1 MSMELKD
8 FGMNGQELANVTKQ
22 LIKSVLMNLD
32 WNAVEKTFFGLM
44 GDVSD
49 EHRAALQRMFKETV
63 EGYEDFDGQLDDYLR
78 DMDVEGLFTSLL
90 EADDSEE
97 HLKPEPVC

>member
-8 FGMNGQELANVTKQ
+8 FGMNGQELTNVTKQ

-32 WNAVEKTFFGLM
+32 WNAVEKTFFELI

-49 EHRAALQRMFKETV
+49 EHREALQRMFNETV
-63 EGYEDFDGQLDDYLR
+63 NGFEDFNGQLDDYLR
-78 DMDVEGLFTSLL
+78 EMDIEGVFTSLL
-90 EADDSEE
+90 EADYSKED
-97 HLKPEPVC
+97 LNLTVC